1 MDGLKMQLSCI
12 REIINTNLYTTPISL
27 ISRLYYIF
35 QGAYNRETGA
45 IQFQFHD
52 GSILFCDVGADGEQL
67 ALSNQKW
74 QDPFHEPLSPINQ
87 TYVQEHGKWCLVD
100 VSIEEPY
107 SNIIGTTLRKVNPI
121 LTQFNKI
128 GGLLFETYEGFQF
141 AFLCESDEG
150 YFLWQDEVVD
160 LESGG
165 FTVLEIS
172 HDKFIS

>member
-74 QDPFHEPLSPINQ
+74 QDPFREPLSPINQ

-107 SNIIGTTLRKVNPI
+107 SNIIGTTLRSCLKRSHAA
-121 LTQFNKI
+121 QSAKH
-128 GGLLFETYEGFQF
+128 
-141 AFLCESDEG
+141 ESDHRTINHAFARRG
-150 YFLWQDEVVD
+150 AAFVI
-160 LESGG
+160 
-165 FTVLEIS
+165 FA
-172 HDKFIS
+172 